1 MSDSPTVPR
10 CGSILSLQ
18 CLLIGFL
25 CSAGLFS
32 HADWPQFRGNNSN
45 GIGTGSAPVKF
56 GPETNVQWKTD
67 LDPGHSSPCVAGD
80 RIFLTT
86 SQEDD
91 STVSVVCLNRLSGD
105 ILWQR
110 PLKVERFEKGHPAFD
125 PASSS
130 PCCDDTCVVAYFGS
144 YGLVCFDHAGRL
156 LWERRLPMTKSFGGN
171 ATSPMIAGD
180 RVLLYRGNYV
190 DHYLLCVSK
199 QDGSD
204 LWKIPQSERFT
215 GEMACTSCPII
226 VGERL
231 ICHTARSVQCFN
243 VNSGQQLWIAQCATT
258 ATSTPVIVGNEVIV
272 AAWNKLGEADLR
284 PPFPSFAELVEE
296 HDQDSDQTI
305 NKSEFPKLW
314 IFHRP
319 EGIEAALNGAPVSFR
334 HADKNKDQQID
345 ASEWKRTVTELE
357 KFRAG
362 YETHGLLAIPI
373 ESEGFVP
380 AGKVR
385 TLASDGIPEVP
396 SPVSDGKNVYVVK
409 NGGILTGID
418 VATEKRLFRTR
429 TRGSGTHYASPL
441 ICDGRMYCV
450 AGNGDI
456 TVVQIGDR
464 AKILTTNR
472 LNESV
477 YASPAVVEG
486 VLYVRTHSALYA
498 FANQE

>member
-1 MSDSPTVPR
+1 M
-10 CGSILSLQ
+10 
-18 CLLIGFL
+18 
-25 CSAGLFS
+25 
-32 HADWPQFRGNNSN
+32 
-45 GIGTGSAPVKF
+45 
-56 GPETNVQWKTD
+56 
-67 LDPGHSSPCVAGD
+67 
-80 RIFLTT
+80 
-86 SQEDD
+86 
-91 STVSVVCLNRLSGD
+91 
-105 ILWQR
+105 
-110 PLKVERFEKGHPAFD
+110 
-125 PASSS
+125 
-130 PCCDDTCVVAYFGS
+130 
-144 YGLVCFDHAGRL
+144 
-156 LWERRLPMTKSFGGN
+156 
-171 ATSPMIAGD
+171 
-180 RVLLYRGNYV
+180 
-190 DHYLLCVSK
+190 
-199 QDGSD
+199 
-204 LWKIPQSERFT
+204 
-215 GEMACTSCPII
+215 
-226 VGERL
+226 
-231 ICHTARSVQCFN
+231 
-243 VNSGQQLWIAQCATT
+243 
-258 ATSTPVIVGNEVIV
+258 
-272 AAWNKLGEADLR
+272 
-284 PPFPSFAELVEE
+284 
-296 HDQDSDQTI
+296 
-305 NKSEFPKLW
+305 
-314 IFHRP
+314 
-319 EGIEAALNGAPVSFR
+319 
-334 HADKNKDQQID
+334 
-345 ASEWKRTVTELE
+345 TELE